1 MAYTTIDNPELYFQ
15 CKTYSGTGSENAI
28 TLDGDENMQ
37 PDFTWIKRRDSAT
50 AQLWFDSVRGAT
62 KMLASD
68 KSDAQSDQAQQLKSF
83 DSDGF
88 TVGTNGD
95 ANNGSGTFV
104 SWNWK
109 AGSSVSGTTT
119 GSGTSKAYSGSVNT
133 TSGISITKYVGNG
146 TAGHTIPHNLGAAPQ
161 TVIVRRITESSQ
173 WVVGHTSIGFTK
185 FLELDLT
192 SGEQTSTL
200 RFNDTAPTS
209 SVFTVGTTADTNKDS
224 IDMISYS
231 FCGKQG
237 FSKFGKYTG
246 NGSATNGPFIYTG
259 FKPAWVMQK
268 NVSATQG
275 WQLQDNKREGY
286 NGDNDLLQPHDT
298 AAESGVNRIDILSNG
313 FKVITT
319 DAGQNTDGSTYVY
332 WAFAKSPFVNS
343 NGVPTTA
350 RGKDV

>member
-68 KSDAQSDQAQQLKSF
+68 KSDAESDQAQQLKSF

-133 TSGISITKYVGNG
+133 TAGISITKYVGNG

-161 TVIVRRITESSQ
+161 TVIVRRITQASQ
-173 WVVGHTSIGFTK
+173 WVVGHSSIGFTK

-192 SGEQTSTL
+192 AGEQTSTV

-209 SVFTVGTTADTNKDS
+209 SVFTVGSTFDTNRDG
-224 IDMISYS
+224 IDIISYS
-231 FCGKQG
+231 
-237 FSKFGKYTG
+237 
-246 NGSATNGPFIYTG
+246 I
-259 FKPAWVMQK
+259 
-268 NVSATQG
+268 
-275 WQLQDNKREGY
+275 
-286 NGDNDLLQPHDT
+286 QP
-298 AAESGVNRIDILSNG
+298 
-313 FKVITT
+313 
-319 DAGQNTDGSTYVY
+319 
-332 WAFAKSPFVNS
+332 
-343 NGVPTTA
+343 
-350 RGKDV
+350 